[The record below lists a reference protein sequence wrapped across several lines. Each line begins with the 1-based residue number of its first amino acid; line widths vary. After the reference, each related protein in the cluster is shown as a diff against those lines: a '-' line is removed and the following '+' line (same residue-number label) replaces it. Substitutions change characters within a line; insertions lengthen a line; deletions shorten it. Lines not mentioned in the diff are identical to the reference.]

1 MTRQEIDNKIKNAPN
16 LTGTTGNERLFL
28 SGLLGEFER
37 CLKGDKIKARYI
49 LEKLG
54 FDSKSIGE
62 ILKATSAANN
72 GYDQ

>member
-1 MTRQEIDNKIKNAPN
+1 LTRQEIDNKIKNAPD

-28 SGLLGEFER
+28 IGLLTEFER
-37 CLKGDKIKARYI
+37 CLKEDKIMAKYI

-62 ILKATSAANN
+62 ILTATSAANN
-72 GYDQ
+72 GYN